1 MQSGCRWVY
10 TLRDWDTGEIV
21 AQGTS
26 VELAAQGYFP
36 SPDKLSSVWNN
47 FEKCKKPGRATY
59 QWKMERISAKEAR
72 AEQKKAE
79 GLTPDQTAEN
89 RMMRVYSCYDADGVL
104 LGKGTA
110 AELKEKGV
118 FGSEGT
124 VHECYRK
131 RGGVY
136 KPGGVVRMEM
146 ELCKRRVRHPKKL
159 EAPPKPVKRK
169 PIGGVV
175 NPSALA
181 YDVHDLME
189 YNERARKLG
198 LPELTYGYWAA
209 KGKPA
214 TP

>member
-36 SPDKLSSVWNN
+36 SPDKLS
-47 FEKCKKPGRATY
+47 
-59 QWKMERISAKEAR
+59 SAKEAR